1 MNGAGEIGAPAE
13 PQIEIRGLQTV
24 RRQIRLGI
32 VGDEL
37 RNARGLEALQRVGDA
52 FGVGARGKRT
62 NHVPEMI
69 RRVAPKFDDFCVV
82 GQHNPSDRPEI
93 VSIPQILAAHQLGEK
108 PTLASALY
116 LPHPEEFRPGSFP
129 LPWDDSGEQRL
140 VGQFARDHGA
150 LVPDRLVTSAKSWLS
165 NPHIDPKQHTLP
177 WRSDSVE
184 EKLSP
189 FECSRLYLQHL
200 KGAFLHAA
208 QAQGRQWDV
217 GDGQIVVTVP
227 ASFDEVA
234 RSLTAE
240 AAEAAG
246 LSHVTLLEEPQA
258 AFYAW
263 AARAGRQWRDAVTP
277 GDIILVC
284 DVGGGTADFSLIAVA
299 DVAGNLELERISV
312 GEHILLGGDNMDL
325 ALAYTLQAGLEVEGK
340 SLDAWQFLALVHAA
354 ARAKITLFEDAGLAE
369 APIAVPSR
377 GSSLFAKTISTALDR
392 ATLSQVVL
400 DGFFARTALE
410 DLPREAPAD
419 RTAGIRPALRVRSG
433 DQQAFRPLPHAQPAE
448 RAGER
453 ETRARSSDLGPA
465 GRALMPTALLFNGG
479 VFKAGP
485 IRARVLDLLASWNGG
500 QVVRELEGFEPDLAV
515 AQGAAIY
522 GRDRATGK
530 GMRIKAGAARSYYV
544 GLETSMLAIPGF
556 RPPVKALCVVPQG
569 MQEGTDQLI
578 EGRTFGLVTGEA
590 AEFRFFSS
598 AVRSGDRP
606 GQILPDA
613 ERELE
618 ETSSWKSS
626 FLLCPMFRQDRPSRC
641 GSRPSSPNS
650 ARSNSG

>member
-1 MNGAGEIGAPAE
+1 MTA
-13 PQIEIRGLQTV
+13 RFS
-24 RRQIRLGI
+24 LGI
-32 VGDEL
+32 DLGTS
-37 RNARGLEALQRVGDA
+37 NCAMALTDLDTD
-52 FGVGARGKRT
+52 RT
-62 NHVPEMI
+62 
-69 RRVAPKFDDFCVV
+69 
-82 GQHNPSDRPEI
+82 EI
-93 VSIPQILAAHQLGEK
+93 VPIPQILAANQLGEK

-129 LPWDDSGEQRL
+129 LPWDNGLEL
-140 VGQFARDHGA
+140 GIVGQFARDHGA

-165 NPHIDPKQHTLP
+165 NPHIDPKQRTLP
-177 WRSDSVE
+177 WRSDSAE

-189 FECSRLYLQHL
+189 FECSRRYLQHL
-200 KGAFLHAA
+200 KGTFLQTA
-208 QAQGRQWDV
+208 QAQGREWDLS
-217 GDGQIVVTVP
+217 DGQIVVTVP

-246 LSHVTLLEEPQA
+246 LGHVTLLEEPQA

-284 DVGGGTADFSLIAVA
+284 DIGGGTADFSLIAVT

-325 ALAYTLQAGLEVEGK
+325 ALAYTLQARLEAEGK

-354 ARAKITLFEDAGLAE
+354 ARAKITLFEDASLAE

-377 GSSLFAKTISTALDR
+377 GSSLFAKTIATVLDR
-392 ATLSQVVL
+392 ASLSQIVL
-400 DGFFARTALE
+400 DGFFAQTALD
-410 DLPREAPAD
+410 DLPREAR
-419 RTAGIRPALRVRSG
+419 RTGLREFGLPYASDPVVSKHLARFLTRSLQNVQASEQLGALVGARASG
-433 DQQAFRPLPHAQPAE
+433 P
-448 RAGER
+448 
-453 ETRARSSDLGPA
+453 
-465 GRALMPTALLFNGG
+465 ALMPTAVLFNGG

-485 IRARVLDLLASWNGG
+485 IRARMLDLLASWNGE
-500 QVVRELEGFEPDLAV
+500 QEVRELEGFEPDLAV

-522 GRDRATGK
+522 GQHRATGG

-544 GLETSMLAIPGF
+544 GLETSMPAISGF

-569 MQEGTDQLI
+569 MQEGTEQLI

-598 AVRSGDRP
+598 AVRSGDAP

-618 ETSSWKSS
+618 ETRLLEVELPALPDVPAGQVVPVRIEAVVTELGTLELWMRHTNSDRRWKIE
-626 FLLCPMFRQDRPSRC
+626 FQVRTQ
-641 GSRPSSPNS
+641 
-650 ARSNSG
+650 

>member
-1 MNGAGEIGAPAE
+1 MIA
-13 PQIEIRGLQTV
+13 RFS
-24 RRQIRLGI
+24 LGI
-32 VGDEL
+32 DLGTS
-37 RNARGLEALQRVGDA
+37 NCAMALTDLD
-52 FGVGARGKRT
+52 T
-62 NHVPEMI
+62 
-69 RRVAPKFDDFCVV
+69 
-82 GQHNPSDRPEI
+82 GQTEVLP
-93 VSIPQILAAHQLGEK
+93 IPQIVAASQLAEK
-108 PTLASALY
+108 PMLASALY
-116 LPHPEEFRPGSFP
+116 LPHPEEFGAGSFP
-129 LPWDDSGEQRL
+129 LPWDDAGDQARAQGI

-165 NPHIDPKQHTLP
+165 NPHIDPKQRTLP
-177 WRSDSVE
+177 WRSDSAE

-189 FECSRLYLQHL
+189 FDCSRRYLQHL

-208 QAQGRQWDV
+208 QARGHQWDPGRDP
-217 GDGQIVVTVP
+217 GDGPVVVTVP
-227 ASFDEVA
+227 ASFDEIA
-234 RSLTAE
+234 RNLTAE

-246 LSHVTLLEEPQA
+246 LGHVTLLEEPQA

-263 AARAGRQWRDAVTP
+263 AARAGREWREAVAP

-284 DVGGGTADFSLIAVA
+284 DVGGGTADFSLIAVT

-312 GEHILLGGDNMDL
+312 GEHVLLGGDNMDL
-325 ALAYTLQAGLEVEGK
+325 ALAYTLQARLEAEGK

-354 ARAKITLFEDAGLAE
+354 ERAKITLFEDSSLAE

-377 GSSLFAKTISTALDR
+377 GSSLFARTIATALDR

-400 DGFFARTALE
+400 DGFFAQTALD
-410 DLPREAPAD
+410 DLPREAR
-419 RTAGIRPALRVRSG
+419 RTGLQEFGLPYASDPVISKHLARFLTRSLQNVQASDKLGALVG
-433 DQQAFRPLPHAQPAE
+433 A
-448 RAGER
+448 RAG
-453 ETRARSSDLGPA
+453 GP
-465 GRALMPTALLFNGG
+465 ALMPTAVLFNGG

-500 QVVRELEGFEPDLAV
+500 QAVRELEGFEPDLAV

-522 GRDRATGK
+522 GQHRATGK

-544 GLETSMLAIPGF
+544 GLETSMPAIPGF

-569 MQEGTDQLI
+569 MQEGTEQLI
-578 EGRTFGLVTGEA
+578 EDRTFGLVTGEA

-598 AVRSGDRP
+598 AVRSGDTP

-618 ETSSWKSS
+618 ETSLLEVELPALPDVPAGQVVPVRIEAVVTELGTLELWMKHTNSDQRWKIE
-626 FLLCPMFRQDRPSRC
+626 FQVRTQ
-641 GSRPSSPNS
+641 
-650 ARSNSG
+650 

>member
-1 MNGAGEIGAPAE
+1 MTA
-13 PQIEIRGLQTV
+13 RFS
-24 RRQIRLGI
+24 LGI
-32 VGDEL
+32 DLGTS
-37 RNARGLEALQRVGDA
+37 NCAMALTDLDTD
-52 FGVGARGKRT
+52 RT
-62 NHVPEMI
+62 
-69 RRVAPKFDDFCVV
+69 
-82 GQHNPSDRPEI
+82 EI
-93 VSIPQILAAHQLGEK
+93 VPIAQIVAANELGEK

-129 LPWDDSGEQRL
+129 LPWPDSLGPGI

-165 NPHIDPKQHTLP
+165 NPHIDPKQRTLP
-177 WRSDSVE
+177 WRSDSAE

-189 FECSRLYLQHL
+189 FDCSRRYLQHL
-200 KGAFLHAA
+200 KGAFVHAA
-208 QAQGRQWDV
+208 QAQGQADGRQWDL
-217 GDGQIVVTVP
+217 GDCQIVVTVP

-246 LSHVTLLEEPQA
+246 LGHVTLLEEPQA

-284 DVGGGTADFSLIAVA
+284 DVGGGTADFSLIAVT
-299 DVAGNLELERISV
+299 DFAGNLELERISV

-325 ALAYTLQAGLEVEGK
+325 ALAYTLQARLEAEGK

-354 ARAKITLFEDAGLAE
+354 ARAKITLFEDPGLAE

-377 GSSLFAKTISTALDR
+377 GSSLFAKTIATTLDR
-392 ATLSQVVL
+392 ASLSQVIL
-400 DGFFARTALE
+400 DGFFAQTALD
-410 DLPREAPAD
+410 DLPREAR
-419 RTAGIRPALRVRSG
+419 RTGLQEFGLPYASDPVISKHLARFLTRSLQNVQASDKLGALVGSRASG
-433 DQQAFRPLPHAQPAE
+433 P
-448 RAGER
+448 
-453 ETRARSSDLGPA
+453 
-465 GRALMPTALLFNGG
+465 ALMPTAVLFNGG

-500 QVVRELEGFEPDLAV
+500 QAVRELEGFEPDLAV

-522 GRDRATGK
+522 GQHRATGR

-544 GLETSMLAIPGF
+544 GLETSMPAIPGF

-569 MQEGTDQLI
+569 MQEGTEQLI

-598 AVRSGDRP
+598 AVRSGDTP

-618 ETSSWKSS
+618 ETSLLEVELSALPDVPAGQVVPVQIEAAVSELGTLELWMKHTNSDRRWKIE
-626 FLLCPMFRQDRPSRC
+626 FQVRTQ
-641 GSRPSSPNS
+641 
-650 ARSNSG
+650 

>member
-1 MNGAGEIGAPAE
+1 MTA
-13 PQIEIRGLQTV
+13 RFS
-24 RRQIRLGI
+24 LGI
-32 VGDEL
+32 DLGTS
-37 RNARGLEALQRVGDA
+37 NCAMALTDLDTD
-52 FGVGARGKRT
+52 RT
-62 NHVPEMI
+62 
-69 RRVAPKFDDFCVV
+69 
-82 GQHNPSDRPEI
+82 EI
-93 VSIPQILAAHQLGEK
+93 VPIPQILAANQLGEK

-129 LPWDDSGEQRL
+129 LPWDNGLEL
-140 VGQFARDHGA
+140 GIVGQFARDHGA

-165 NPHIDPKQHTLP
+165 NPHIDPKERTLP
-177 WRSDSVE
+177 WRSDSAE

-189 FECSRLYLQHL
+189 FECSRRYLQHL
-200 KGAFLHAA
+200 KGTFLQTA
-208 QAQGRQWDV
+208 QAQGREWELS
-217 GDGQIVVTVP
+217 DGQIVVTVP

-246 LSHVTLLEEPQA
+246 LGHVTLLEEPQA

-284 DVGGGTADFSLIAVA
+284 DIGGGTADFSLIAVT

-325 ALAYTLQAGLEVEGK
+325 ALAYTLQARLEAEGK

-354 ARAKITLFEDAGLAE
+354 ARAKITLFEDASLAE

-377 GSSLFAKTISTALDR
+377 GSSLFAKTIATVLDR
-392 ATLSQVVL
+392 ASLSQIVL
-400 DGFFARTALE
+400 DGFFAQTALD
-410 DLPREAPAD
+410 DLPREAR
-419 RTAGIRPALRVRSG
+419 RTGLREFGLPYASDPVVSKHLARFLTRSLQNVQASEQLGALVGARASG
-433 DQQAFRPLPHAQPAE
+433 P
-448 RAGER
+448 
-453 ETRARSSDLGPA
+453 
-465 GRALMPTALLFNGG
+465 ALMPTAVLFNGG

-485 IRARVLDLLASWNGG
+485 IRARMLDLLASWNGE
-500 QVVRELEGFEPDLAV
+500 QEVRELEGFEPDLAV

-522 GRDRATGK
+522 GQHRATGG

-544 GLETSMLAIPGF
+544 GLETSMPAIPGF

-569 MQEGTDQLI
+569 MQEGTEQLI

-598 AVRSGDRP
+598 AVRSGDAP

-618 ETSSWKSS
+618 ETRLLEVELPALPDVPAGQVVPVRIEAVVTELGTLELWMRHTNSDRRWKIE
-626 FLLCPMFRQDRPSRC
+626 FQVRTQ
-641 GSRPSSPNS
+641 
-650 ARSNSG
+650 